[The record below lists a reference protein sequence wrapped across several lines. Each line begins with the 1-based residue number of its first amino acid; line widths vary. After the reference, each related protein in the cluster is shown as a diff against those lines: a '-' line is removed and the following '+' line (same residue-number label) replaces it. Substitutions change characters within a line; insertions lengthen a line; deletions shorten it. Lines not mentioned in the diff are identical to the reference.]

1 MRYITIA
8 IFMALGSHAL
18 ADGQRLLYPCH
29 RPASAPTIDGDVTGD
44 PAWATIPSVT
54 GFRVL
59 GADYA
64 HAKQT
69 TAWLCWDNEAIYVA
83 VVAEEP
89 DAAELQPV
97 AADGGWTWGED
108 SIEVFIQPGGQGQA
122 YQIGVTTAGAR
133 GSGAGNPDITACRSA
148 AAIGTDTYSIE
159 LSIPYGVLNAR
170 TPADG
175 DAWLGTVCRNTFITT
190 SGGDKFTTWAPLRN
204 AFLEPENYGEIRFVG
219 RTLTPE
225 QAAAGTA
232 AMSSE
237 YRERLIGKLADAAER
252 MEQYVGDLREAAS
265 DRRFR
270 RDALRLLRRW
280 RGLKGMQEQGRG
292 AATAEVRKALG
303 GVDAMVAAAYEL
315 KYAYLLTK
323 LTDEQ

>member
-1 MRYITIA
+1 MRYLTFA
-8 IFMALGSHAL
+8 LFMALGTHAL
-18 ADGQRLLYPCH
+18 ADGQRLHYPCH

-44 PAWATIPSVT
+44 PAWTTIPSVT

-64 HAKQT
+64 QAKQT
-69 TAWLCWDNEAIYVA
+69 TAWLCWDNEAIHVA

-89 DAAELQPV
+89 DAGELQPV
-97 AADGGWTWGED
+97 ATDGGWTWGED

-122 YQIGVTTAGAR
+122 YQIGVTTAGAK

-170 TPADG
+170 PPADG
-175 DAWLGTVCRNTFITT
+175 DTWLGTICRNTFIIT
-190 SGGDKFTTWAPLRN
+190 SGGDKFTTWAPLQN
-204 AFLEPENYGEIRFVG
+204 AFLEPENYGEIEFASG
-219 RTLTPE
+219 TLTPE
-225 QAAAGTA
+225 QAAAATA
-232 AMSSE
+232 AMSAE

-270 RDALRLLRRW
+270 REALRILRQW
-280 RGLKGMQEQGRG
+280 RRLKGTQEQGQG
-292 AATAEVRKALG
+292 AATAEVRKALS

-315 KYAYLLTK
+315 KYDYLLTR
-323 LTDEQ
+323 LTDDR